1 MKVPTVKDLQKVWDA
16 YPRHS
21 AQTTL
26 LLDDSV
32 DKAQL
37 QSYNHI
43 CVSKYTAEIRSKDE
57 KEYKSSLG
65 SKLEPVLD
73 TEMLIAVVG
82 ILETM
87 RSEENVSAWLG
98 CGGLRRHDIN
108 ASTNEISEDLA
119 LQKRMDSLS
128 LEDKVNTIWFDDPS
142 VLSHWIERGRAIL
155 NDLQIPIDH
164 GMAKI

>member
-1 MKVPTVKDLQKVWDA
+1 MKDLRKVWKA

-37 QSYNHI
+37 QSDNHI

-57 KEYKSSLG
+57 KKYKSSLV
-65 SKLEPVLD
+65 SKSEPVLD
-73 TEMLIAVVG
+73 DEMLIAVVG

-87 RSEENVSAWLG
+87 RTEENVPAWLES
-98 CGGLRRHDIN
+98 GGLRRHDV
-108 ASTNEISEDLA
+108 SESLA
-119 LQKRMDSLS
+119 LEEIMDSLS
-128 LEDKVNTIWFDDPS
+128 LESKVGTIWFDDQS
-142 VLSHWIERGRAIL
+142 VLSHWIRKGRAIL
-155 NDLQIPIDH
+155 NDLQISIDH
-164 GMAKI
+164 GMVNN

>member
-1 MKVPTVKDLQKVWDA
+1 MKVPTVKDLRKIWKA
-16 YPRHS
+16 YPHHS

-37 QSYNHI
+37 QSSNHI

-57 KEYKSSLG
+57 KEYKSSLAAN
-65 SKLEPVLD
+65 LEPVLD
-73 TEMLIAVVG
+73 NEMLIAVVG

-87 RSEENVSAWLG
+87 RTEENISAWLES
-98 CGGLRRHDIN
+98 GGLKPHH
-108 ASTNEISEDLA
+108 ASESLA
-119 LQKRMDSLS
+119 LEERMDSLS
-128 LEDKVNTIWFDDPS
+128 LENNAETIWFEDQN

-155 NDLQIPIDH
+155 NNLQISVDH
-164 GMAKI
+164 GMANN